1 MGGIWK
7 IKKKVKKNK
16 LYYKLY
22 YNYLD
27 NKGSYIGDTSF
38 FKTIPILPHG
48 LNGIFISGGAKII
61 GKVKIGNNVR
71 IGANAVIVKD
81 IPDNCVVIN
90 SDIRIIQKG
99 SLNNK
104 FYSQTSD
111 GKWVYYNNN
120 ERILETDE
128 DMINLL
134 NKNQ

>member
-1 MGGIWK
+1 MVVIHYQILKGGGCPI
-7 IKKKVKKNK
+7 IG
-16 LYYKLY
+16 
-22 YNYLD
+22 D
-27 NKGSYIGDTSF
+27 NVYIGA
-38 FKTIPILPHG
+38 
-48 LNGIFISGGAKII
+48 GAKII